1 MRSRLSFTRRLLA
14 LACAATLL
22 TVPAATIAMAAASPT
37 AARPQAVAAVPD
49 RGEVVSATGVGRL
62 SSKQVAAY
70 LHKTGFPAPK
80 TVGGVDLY
88 TLVYGTVTVDGK
100 PTTASGVVALPQK
113 RRRDLQT
120 VIYEHGTMAT
130 RNDAPSLDGES
141 DGQAI
146 PIAFASAGFAGVAP
160 DYLGLGS
167 GPGFHPYMH
176 AESEATASVDLL
188 RAARTMAARH
198 GQRLNGQVLVTG
210 FSQGG
215 QAAMALGR
223 ELQRGA
229 DGRLRLTA
237 LAPIS
242 GPYDVEGAELPAA
255 LSGDLDPLSSTF
267 YLAYWIVSMN
277 RLYHFYDT
285 PDQVYRAPYDTT
297 MEKLFD
303 GDHAFED
310 IAAGLPPNPR
320 ELLTEDFLRR
330 LEQPTGTLL
339 QAIRVNDTT
348 CTDWRPRV
356 PVRLYG
362 AKGDGDVAF
371 ANAEHCL
378 RDLRAHGADVSLT
391 NVGDVDHNTSAFRSL
406 PLVLRWF
413 QQLQKH

>member
-14 LACAATLL
+14 LACATTLL
-22 TVPAATIAMAAASPT
+22 TVPAATVAMAATAPSAS
-37 AARPQAVAAVPD
+37 RPQAVVAAPH
-49 RGEVVSATGVGRL
+49 RGEVLSATSVGRL
-62 SSKQVAAY
+62 SSSQVATY
-70 LHKTGFPAPK
+70 LRETGFPAPESI
-80 TVGGVDLY
+80 GGVDLY
-88 TLVYGTVTVDGK
+88 TLVYGTVTADGK
-100 PTTASGVVALPQK
+100 PTTASGVVALPQN
-113 RRRDLQT
+113 RRRGLQT
-120 VIYEHGTMAT
+120 VIYEHGTSAT
-130 RNDAPSLDGES
+130 RKDAPSLAVES
-141 DGQAI
+141 DGRAI
-146 PIAFASAGFAGVAP
+146 PIAFAAAGFVGVAP
-160 DYLGLGS
+160 DYLGLGT

-188 RAARTMAARH
+188 RAARTTAARH
-198 GQRLNGQVLVTG
+198 GRTLNGEVMVTG

-223 ELQRGA
+223 ALQRGA
-229 DGRLRLTA
+229 DAHLRLTA

-242 GPYDVEGAELPAA
+242 GPYDVERAELPAA
-255 LSGDLDPLSSTF
+255 LSGDLDPLSATF

-277 RLYHFYDT
+277 RLYHFYDS
-285 PDQVYRAPYDTT
+285 PGQVFRAPYDTT
-297 MEKLFD
+297 MEELYG

-320 ELLTEDFLRR
+320 ELLTDDFLRR
-330 LEQPTGTLL
+330 LEHPGGALL
-339 QAIRVNDTT
+339 RAMRANDTT

-362 AKGDGDVAF
+362 ATGDRDVAF

-378 RDLRAHGADVSLT
+378 RDLRSHGADVSLT

-413 QQLQKH
+413 QQLQRH

>member
-1 MRSRLSFTRRLLA
+1 MRSPLSLTRRLLA
-14 LACAATLL
+14 LACATSVLM
-22 TVPAATIAMAAASPT
+22 VPAATVAMAATSPT
-37 AARPQAVAAVPD
+37 ASRPPAVTAGPD
-49 RGEVVSATGVGRL
+49 RGEVLSAIRVERL
-62 SSKQVAAY
+62 SGKQVTAY
-70 LHKTGFPAPK
+70 LHKTGFPAPES
-80 TVGGVDLY
+80 VGGVDLY

-113 RRRDLQT
+113 RRRDIQT

-130 RNDAPSLDGES
+130 RKDAPSMES
-141 DGQAI
+141 DGDGRAI
-146 PIAFASAGFAGVAP
+146 PISFASAGFAGVAP

-188 RAARTMAARH
+188 RAARTVAARH
-198 GQRLNGQVLVTG
+198 GQTLNGQVLATG

-223 ELQRGA
+223 ALQRGA
-229 DGRLRLTA
+229 DAHLRLTA

-277 RLYHFYDT
+277 RLYPFYDT
-285 PDQVYRAPYDTT
+285 PGQVFRAPYDAT

-310 IAAGLPPNPR
+310 IAAGLPQNPR
-320 ELLTEDFLRR
+320 ALLTDAFVRR
-330 LEQPTGTLL
+330 LEHPTGALL
-339 QAIRVNDTT
+339 TAMRANDTT
-348 CTDWRPRV
+348 CTDWSPRV

-378 RDLRAHGADVSLT
+378 RDLRARGADVSLT
-391 NVGDVDHNTSAFRSL
+391 DVGDVDHNTSAYRSM

-413 QQLQKH
+413 QQIQKH